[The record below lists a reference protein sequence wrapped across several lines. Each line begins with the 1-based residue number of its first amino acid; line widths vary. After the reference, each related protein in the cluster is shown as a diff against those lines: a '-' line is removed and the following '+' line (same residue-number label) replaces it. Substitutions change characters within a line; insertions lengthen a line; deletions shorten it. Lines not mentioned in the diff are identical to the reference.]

1 MVIAMVSPTHPL
13 PAEPAAHAA
22 IELIRSGAMVPQRCH
37 GSLESI
43 TDSERRALRPI
54 GMTAHEVA
62 VLTGALLTE
71 LFSVPGICIFQGVR
85 SASADMPRIPHVISA
100 GRRIVLVES
109 VAWPPGQYAVTAGG
123 RICCDGAYIGQ
134 SMHPLVNA
142 VRHWREILPPGH
154 RVKGL
159 VVVHPAVGGCPGLP
173 GAGTRDIVWTPADG
187 AVDEIR
193 THLPRGREMPSIS
206 AVAALIAATAEEE
219 NR

>member
-1 MVIAMVSPTHPL
+1 MVIAMVSPTHPF

-62 VLTGALLTE
+62 VLTGALLAE

-85 SASADMPRIPHVISA
+85 SANADMPRIPHVISA

-109 VAWPPGQYAVTAGG
+109 VAWPPGQYVVTAGG

-159 VVVHPAVGGCPGLP
+159 VVVHPAAGGCPGLP
-173 GAGTRDIVWTPADG
+173 GAGTRDIVWAHADG

-206 AVAALIAATAEEE
+206 AVAALITATAEEE
-219 NR
+219 HR